1 MVDFDGQLRVDDA
14 VGRKGS
20 GGRVGDGPGRLDGRA
35 LSRRTAIA
43 ITAGVLLG
51 FFVID
56 GSHVWAEHPPPWHA
70 VGAVL
75 GFVAI
80 MALQLLHSFPG
91 FAGRAG
97 RLRWATWLLLGV
109 LAYGPVAVFGAAWGG
124 MTEFFAASAVLV
136 FPSAIGWPLFV
147 CAVAGE
153 FALFRQLGFGAGDF
167 TYAGIE
173 AVLIPLVVIGLSRM
187 PDMIDQLHA
196 TREEL
201 SRLAVARER
210 LRFARDLHEVL
221 GRSLSDI
228 ALRCERARRLVV
240 DAPAGAGEAVGEMLV
255 VARKALSD
263 VRSVSRGYRRM
274 SLADEV
280 ASAVPTLS
288 AAGIDT
294 TVRHG
299 CGDLPDP
306 VDTVLA
312 AVLGEGLTNLLRH
325 SGAERCVITT
335 ECDGVAAVL
344 VVAND
349 GVGPGGA
356 VPGAPMPARAV
367 GGGVPGAPRPAR
379 AEGGGVPGGAHDGAV
394 PGGVHVGA
402 PLGVARVGA
411 PSGGVDD
418 GAPGGGLAV
427 LDGRVRELGG
437 TLAHG
442 LDGEG
447 WFRLRAALPLRQDA
461 PRPGSEGTRPE
472 SDAPGAGGTRLGP
485 VVPGSGG
492 TRSGPVAPG
501 PGPDDTRPEPSAPGS
516 GGTRLGPDGASPGLP
531 ASGSGGTRP
540 GPSAPGPGGTRPG
553 PSARGPGGTRPR
565 PDGTSRGAGWG
576 DERGV
581 LPRVARAITLVVL
594 VGYFLSYS
602 AEGWS
607 YAPYAH
613 GLFAVEL
620 CLLGCLALQLAESF
634 HWCSPWGARW
644 KGRLRYGALGAQAVL
659 QFVPFLVFGRAWAGT
674 PGFLAGSALLALPAV
689 AAWPVL
695 VLVTAASGAAQY
707 ALGVATQDV
716 IYESAYTPIC
726 AVVVFGLT
734 RMARL
739 AGALHRSRAEV
750 ARLAVTTERLR
761 FARDLHDLLGFSLSA
776 ITLKCELV
784 RRIARDRPARAREE
798 LTEVLAIARAALS
811 DVPALADGGGRMSLA
826 AEAEHATAL
835 LSGVGIRA
843 TVRLEC
849 GELPDD
855 VESVLATL
863 VREGLTNMLRHSTAA
878 SCEIT
883 AGRTA
888 GAVWLSLVN
897 DGAGA
902 AGDAGLGSGF
912 AGGSG
917 IGNLTARVE
926 SVNGRLTAG
935 PRPGGRFELCAE
947 VRLAGV

>member
-1 MVDFDGQLRVDDA
+1 M
-14 VGRKGS
+14 
-20 GGRVGDGPGRLDGRA
+20 GDGLGHLDGRA
-35 LSRRTAIA
+35 LSRRTAIG

-80 MALQLLHSFPG
+80 MGLQLLHSFPG
-91 FAGRAG
+91 FAGRPG

-109 LAYGPVAVFGAAWGG
+109 LSYGPIAVFGAAWGG

-136 FPSAIGWPLFV
+136 FPSVLGWPLFV
-147 CAVAGE
+147 SAVAGE

-221 GRSLSDI
+221 GRSLSEI
-228 ALRCERARRLVV
+228 ALRCELARRLVV
-240 DAPAGAGEAVGEMLV
+240 DAPAGAGEAVGAMLV
-255 VARKALSD
+255 IARKALSD
-263 VRSVSRGYRRM
+263 VRTVSRGYRRM
-274 SLADEV
+274 SLTDEV

-325 SGAERCVITT
+325 SRAERCVITT

-349 GVGPGGA
+349 GVGPGG
-356 VPGAPMPARAV
+356 VGPGAPMPARAV
-367 GGGVPGAPRPAR
+367 GGGVPD
-379 AEGGGVPGGAHDGAV
+379 GAHDGAM

-402 PLGVARVGA
+402 PLGVAHVVA

-437 TLAHG
+437 ALAHG

-447 WFRLRAALPLRQDA
+447 WFRLRATLPLRQDA
-461 PRPGSEGTRPE
+461 PRPGP
-472 SDAPGAGGTRLGP
+472 DA
-485 VVPGSGG
+485 PGSGG
-492 TRSGPVAPG
+492 TRPGLDAPG
-501 PGPDDTRPEPSAPGS
+501 PGGMRPGPSAPGS
-516 GGTRLGPDGASPGLP
+516 GGTRPEPDAPGPGGMRPGP
-531 ASGSGGTRP
+531 SAPGSGGTRP
-540 GPSAPGPGGTRPG
+540 GP
-553 PSARGPGGTRPR
+553 
-565 PDGTSRGAGWG
+565 DGRSRGAGRV

-581 LPRVARAITLVVL
+581 LPRAARAITLVVL

-659 QFVPFLVFGRAWAGT
+659 QFAPFLVFGRAWAGT

-695 VLVTAASGAAQY
+695 ALVTAASGAAQY

-798 LTEVLAIARAALS
+798 LTEVLAIARAALA

-902 AGDAGLGSGF
+902 AGGAGLGSGF

-917 IGNLTARVE
+917 IGNLMARVE